1 MEGDMKRQV
10 IGSLGLSLSLL
21 ACWPSN
27 ADADAVIVWNE
38 NAAKAATAACI
49 HISGNGLAESRMYA
63 MVHAAVHDAVNAI
76 DRRSRPYAFVAQ
88 ASAGASLDAA
98 VAAAARDVLVSV
110 IRTLPES
117 VECRKNGI
125 ALAKALYAAALALIP
140 NGDAKREGVAVGRS
154 AAAAIIALRADDG
167 SDQNLTDFDYPQG
180 TEPGEWRFTPDF
192 PFPFAFAPGWGNVTP
207 FVLRRSSQFRPPPPY
222 QLKSAKYAADYNE
235 VMMLGGDDISTP
247 STRTPDQTQTGLFW
261 LESSPLAWNRLA
273 REVSMA
279 RGLSRWENARL
290 FALLN
295 LAMADG
301 YIASWEAKYHY
312 SFWRPITAIRL
323 GDTDG
328 NQNTA
333 GVLDWTPLQFT
344 YPMPDHDSG
353 HAVQGGVAAEI
364 LKQVFG
370 TDAIAF
376 TACSTTLPAGE
387 TCGEPGEVRR
397 SYSSFS
403 QAADENADSRI
414 YVGIHFRRAV
424 EQGTKHG
431 RKIAAFAVHRLLTPA
446 R

>member
-1 MEGDMKRQV
+1 MKRQGV
-10 IGSLGLSLSLL
+10 GGLGLCFLLL

-27 ADADAVIVWNE
+27 ASADAVTVCTE
-38 NAAKAATAACI
+38 NAAKPATAACI

-76 DRRSRPYAFVAQ
+76 DRRSRPYAFVAR

-110 IRTLPES
+110 ISTLPES
-117 VECRKNGI
+117 PECRASGI
-125 ALAKALYAAALALIP
+125 AQAETLYAAALALIADGP
-140 NGDAKREGVAVGRS
+140 AKVDGVAVGQD
-154 AAAAIIALRADDG
+154 AAAAVIALRADDG
-167 SDQNLTDFDYPQG
+167 ADQNLTDFDYPQG

-192 PFPFAFAPGWGNVTP
+192 PFPFAFAPDWGKVTP
-207 FVLRRSSQFRPPPPY
+207 FVLHRSSQFRPGPPY
-222 QLKSAKYAADYNE
+222 QLKSARYAADYNE
-235 VMMLGGDDISTP
+235 IKMLGGDDSTTP
-247 STRTPDQTQTGLFW
+247 SMRTPDQTQIGLFW

-273 REVSMA
+273 RDVSLA
-279 RGLSRWENARL
+279 RGLNPWENARL

-301 YIASWEAKYHY
+301 YIGSWEAKYHY
-312 SFWRPITAIRL
+312 NFWRPITAIRL

-328 NQNTA
+328 NPNTA

-344 YPMPDHDSG
+344 YPIPDHDSG

-364 LKQVFG
+364 LRQVFG

-387 TCGEPGEVRR
+387 TCGEAGEVLR

-424 EQGTKHG
+424 EEGTKHG
-431 RKIAAFAVHRLLTPA
+431 RKIAAYTVHRFLKPS